1 MNTKRMSGS
10 IVIAAMLAIY
20 MYIVVKVILFKFHSI
35 DPHLI
40 KQQLK
45 THWHSPEMIM
55 DQLTFRANLV
65 PFHQIFMYFEQATLH
80 SWVNFAGNIL
90 IFMPFGML
98 LPLLFRGMS
107 NPWSKV
113 FILSFTF
120 SLGLETSQLI
130 LAIGM
135 FDVDDLILNTFG
147 GLLGYGMYRVW
158 MMTRSPLP
166 RNNGKPARS

>member
-1 MNTKRMSGS
+1 MNTKRMCSS
-10 IVIAAMLAIY
+10 MVIAAMLAIY

-35 DPHLI
+35 DPYFI

-45 THWHSPEMIM
+45 AHWHSPEMIM
-55 DQLTFRANLV
+55 DQLTVRANLV
-65 PFHQIFMYFEQATLH
+65 PFHVIFTYFEQATLH

-98 LPLLFRGMS
+98 LPLLFRGMA

-113 FILSFTF
+113 FMLSFTF

-147 GLLGYGMYRVW
+147 GLLGCGMYRAW
-158 MMTRSPLP
+158 TMTRSPLP
-166 RNNGKPARS
+166 RNNGEPARS

>member
-1 MNTKRMSGS
+1 MNTKRISS
-10 IVIAAMLAIY
+10 SLVIAAMFAAY
-20 MYIVVKVILFKFHSI
+20 MYIVVRIILFKFHSI
-35 DPHLI
+35 DLHFI

-45 THWHSPEMIM
+45 AHWHSPEIIM
-55 DQLTFRANLV
+55 DQLTVRANLV
-65 PFHQIFMYFEQATLH
+65 PFHEIFTYFEQATLH

-98 LPLLFRGMS
+98 LPLLLRGMS

-113 FILSFTF
+113 LMLSFTF

-130 LAIGM
+130 LAIGT

-147 GLLGYGMYRVW
+147 GLLGYGVYRAW
-158 MMTRSPLP
+158 MMTRSPQP
-166 RNNGKPARS
+166 RNHGKPVM